1 MSITVTA
8 DMLKEYNKNSP
19 YNRIEPIDTKADET
33 DKFGTWS
40 YANMYDALYDKF
52 SSYNNFNINMWRE
65 AIQAGEQDQYLSLLE
80 QNKDNTLSQG
90 FYDPAYYDYERMM
103 LELYKPLADNTKK
116 EERFGKEYD
125 IVTNTWVDKSIGE
138 MTEQEFIQYQI
149 QQADLMRAQ
158 DIEKELEKSRKEQM
172 RFGEK
177 FGHSIAATLGEFG
190 EGILSSITGAL
201 DFIGAVGTGGL
212 IPYATS
218 GFKGNYLDAF
228 VNYFGQES
236 LTAMEKESV
245 RAALDEY
252 ERTHTLIRD
261 IDGNMVGVGKYF
273 ANISNSIGM
282 MVPSILLAKATG
294 GTSLSWV
301 GQGTF
306 YASIFSNNMY
316 ENATNPYLVDSP
328 SINKILNAAV
338 KTGVELVIEYG
349 LNRVLGGTI
358 QNKLMGI
365 GGGNIAKN
373 VTKIA
378 TKGAGVKYLL
388 KSAAQEGLEEFLQ
401 DFSTNLIDK
410 FMDLYDEGYGNNGVT
425 IQTLIDSFVTGALSS
440 IFLSS
445 AKVSLNAT
453 KSYIQNR
460 KVEGSGDIVVEMKPG
475 EFEKVKGFSRLYL
488 ENVLSDFQQAVDDL
502 KKRGIKNDADLDL
515 AKEVYAGVTALSQ
528 LYSSF
533 DAQRIKNCEMLLNMV
548 IEARDSEVKY
558 QGGDL
563 KTRQAMKYVTKAY
576 REEVKDASVSFAQ
589 QVQNTVR
596 DMIKDVNAKYLK
608 HIAEAVA
615 KNEKVLKENGVK
627 DIKSVTHKDEKTGNS
642 KTYRQKK
649 ESTRSKKSLSDF
661 LAKSKDVEALE
672 RTLDS
677 ADTPK
682 VNVNT
687 SNTNDTADDVA
698 TKNLDRILEELN
710 KDYQWIFTTD
720 GHIAVEEGDI
730 LFVPE
735 AWLENYKISDIYKF
749 LEQTKAINAILAD
762 KTMESMLNEL
772 VKYDKMFTDRDNVTR
787 EQALMDFLFNE
798 SIYQGFLLSNNG
810 ANFHKFTSFI
820 FRIHEMIRLRAEK
833 KIMEDKRLTE
843 KTRAA
848 RKNYL
853 YNDIYVRMKKAM
865 RTGTL
870 KAILN
875 WNIAP
880 QDVGAD
886 LVLNEDDLRYVN
898 IYQTRKRLLKEGVK
912 TGKVTMAYRN
922 VVEDILREGQFNE
935 EELDIINTGLRD
947 DASDHERLLAVAL
960 LDAAD
965 DAMTVLDFDRTAKG
979 YSAGAFVMPPE
990 AFLGVDERADFIQ
1003 YKADKLN
1010 EFEQMYGISA
1020 SDLYNENVSNLSENS
1035 LKKIWRD
1042 IFFYGNM
1049 TNFKQFVIHKLEQML
1064 GSNYIVV
1071 PQDKGDGFVIT
1082 GKISAEDL
1090 LVSSLIPDSGE
1101 DIATVT
1107 SVNDGKNNVL
1117 NFIPND
1123 IANPITGEIYNSTL
1137 YNTIRVYHGV
1147 TAFGT
1152 RDLGDFLKY
1161 REYSEKLKDWTVI
1174 TCDFGADRKGAEAST
1189 IRSAKIIYINRNGVD
1204 VLHNLV
1210 HEINHALQH
1219 EYGLA
1224 RGFSPKYVKDFD
1236 GFRDDVIKYL
1246 EPVINYRLRRFG
1258 GTLQQCIDYQAY
1270 RLIQGELSAEIY
1282 MHNKNAHGYSII
1294 DESFI
1299 QSFDNA
1305 EKFYKSNKS
1314 DASPAHIQLSEKL
1327 TLNESAKKPD
1337 KIQNYNEFERTFVRL
1352 FEMQSEFARYGYSY
1366 NPDIRNTYHSGLT
1379 RDTRDVVLSMLKPGL
1394 STFVTVTAT
1403 INDVIMNPE
1412 MYLNDKLLADLKGN
1426 TDEGN
1431 VFYRLKEYVENN
1443 FKGIS
1448 IDRNADTNR
1457 YILVNDNAFDDLLTF
1472 DMLKKSV
1479 QNDTTLYE
1487 EYGGKEVGINRFYK
1501 LKELMFLGI
1510 DSSVKVIIDPNVKS
1524 ETIIERGKNIR
1535 IYIRANNSTPDS
1547 MIIDKINHEFRHV
1560 LQHYNKLEHGFT
1572 PDFKVTPELLADIKA
1587 HAPLIFKNTELRETA
1602 KRAGAKNVDEF
1613 IAQRYVYMLNGA
1625 ELNAQG
1631 IRAELLETKPTYVKV
1646 EAGKPRIFLP
1656 WYDANTGKGSYVTE
1670 FLAMRADDNN
1680 SMPSKK
1686 SIDDRKALEDKRLVD
1701 ENMTN
1706 VPREDMIR
1714 ELYDA
1719 YHKDLLEANAS
1730 AMNMPIKGIAMRLA
1744 LAKKLRDIKTQITKK
1759 LKSLRNMPIDE
1770 LKRTYVDFKV
1780 AMATAKAKADAESE
1794 STIKTKALAEIEK
1807 ARAAKAEAKAEIKI
1821 AEAEKA
1827 KADAIIAEAEK
1838 TKAEA
1843 VIAEAESKKAMATA
1857 KRESTKAML
1866 EVERRKAGVK
1876 VETEKEKRERRKAER
1891 IERAEKAADEE
1902 ANAKIKESLLTAD
1915 KVDLAREELAREV
1928 TKAYYYRLMNTKGAA
1943 FNKLSKDEQKAIRS
1957 QVADKYAA
1965 SMKLPID
1972 ELKREYVTIRNAII
1986 VKQIRTEA
1994 RSKIP
1999 VFIEVEKARKYMER
2013 KQLTKEN
2020 EKGDVV
2026 HAGYTYKYKNDRF
2039 FSLKKAKG
2047 TNLMYFYVPRKQNQ
2061 MDPDLQNFVIATT
2074 GHLDEL
2080 PPKLALSITERK
2092 LTMQRFIDWFKT
2104 VDLKEINQ
2112 FTFDLIRKHIFKN
2125 EYIKDVQT
2133 LIRLVNDPIV
2143 MMDLWAASIVLKRE
2157 GYPIKSLI
2165 EQNNFDKFMGFLNA
2179 VRSSELKE
2187 KIVEKRNEYDKMLVV
2202 DDRGDKHY
2210 EVVQINQG
2218 FVEQRSRVLIMQ
2230 WFDGSLASAFYGA
2243 NKLRKALARHF
2254 EESFD
2259 RIGDRA
2265 VHLEDKVDSGE
2276 DTDKTIGDT
2285 LSNENTTTIQLSGR
2299 NTANDLELLY
2309 ESVQASDGSVGL
2321 DEMLEVLMSVYS
2333 DYVVKK
2339 YKLDLNKNR
2348 HYEFLKREAAKFLEK
2363 SKTWSPEKI
2372 AQQYM
2377 KYKNE
2382 ELLGDSGVDESKERR
2397 VNVVKRIKN
2406 KGERIITFINDR
2418 KINFDDLPDDVKNMF
2433 EVVELTNE
2441 KGVKATGYSLK
2452 PEVYSVG
2459 RGRVPLS
2466 KLKSYARTNY
2476 VRKADIRKEQN
2487 YAHDITKILE
2497 NDRRLTEVV
2506 EAIKK
2511 VVKAEELKRDVIAKG
2526 VKKLNKRSKKAQER
2540 LNARLAIK
2548 MNADKGLK
2556 TTNVRVRRKKENV
2569 ATGVPNTFSIVSSK
2583 DMPAVFRD
2591 ILNVSFENMAD
2602 TKVQFASKDEAGNLY
2617 DPKTSKDFDSRLRHE
2632 VTSWRAFYE
2641 ANRAKLNSLTRD
2653 EAFEIIDF
2661 IKQGAAVLNGPAA
2674 KYAAFEIFTLG
2685 FIIDAAR
2692 KNFNDWNFSDS
2703 EINDVEKIYEVK
2715 ASTYGSGL
2723 RAVGQMIEVIN
2734 PLKSI
2739 QQRMLE
2745 DYGVTEDEL
2754 KPLFEA
2760 VENMQEAD
2768 TVEGRKKAGAN
2779 VQDEIERVENTI
2791 LSRQV
2796 KAERGSKEWFKRVF
2810 EKGKSLRYMFM
2821 LSSPITWI
2829 RNKVSNVVLY
2839 GMNKSADKIGSLI
2852 FSKKEYRDD
2861 QWNLQGVKVAP
2872 EVQRFIE
2879 TEIENNPLFE
2889 SFYEMSSRYDSN
2901 SRKSDDDSKIAA
2913 EKTLFIQ
2920 MIIDSIR
2927 RQHAIKNRFDSKT
2940 MKLISSFIN
2949 KQISD
2954 RKFIKFAA
2962 KKYFAKILTIESAKG
2977 NISLENGVFSDDV
2990 LNLFAESV
2998 ILANRDYVHK
3008 RSFLSEMMDSLRK
3021 HNEVAYEFL
3030 SFWQPFY
3037 NSSFNWYGELLK
3049 LTPIGLVKAIKDMI
3063 TLERQIKKVEALRE
3077 SARRE
3082 RKPFDIYSHKAV
3094 EYLVRRDIGKGIIG
3108 TILLGVGALLLV
3120 TGLMRYDDDDD
3131 KFYVGTEEIKVDI
3144 SNIFGTSSLFV
3155 GAAIAKFALDTIND
3169 DGSDPDAVWNGL
3181 RDMMGQTFE
3190 YLAEGF
3196 VMSDMFTRHKYDQ
3209 DFYDFVLTETENAM
3223 KSFTPQF
3230 VQFFVSLTSNDK
3242 IKYSS
3247 GLKGVI
3253 ERWLNAALPTQPLGD
3268 RVINPYT
3275 GETESKYAIFGLG
3288 EALKRGIF
3296 GPRIYMHT
3304 LSEEE
3309 RMCRELGVN
3318 KGQLTGDITSGDK
3331 KYKLENV
3338 ENLNIKYGELN
3349 KESLSKIKSQRHNVE
3364 MPDGKYKLL
3373 PWDDMSDKQKANVL
3387 ERTFS
3392 HNAQIAKIY
3401 IWTQEMNHKYY
3412 ASTSLLQELK
3422 TLGITRNVY
3431 VGGKGFVE

>member
-172 RFGEK
+172 GFGEK

-273 ANISNSIGM
+273 ASISNSIGM

-365 GGGNIAKN
+365 GGSNIAKN

-401 DFSTNLIDK
+401 DFSTSLVDK

-627 DIKSVTHKDEKTGNS
+627 DIKSVTHKDEKTGDS

-687 SNTNDTADDVA
+687 SNTNDAADDIA

-798 SIYQGFLLSNNG
+798 SVYQGFLLSNNG

-990 AFLGVDERADFIQ
+990 AFLGINERADFIQ

-1010 EFEQMYGISA
+1010 EFKQMYGISA
-1020 SDLYNENVSNLSENS
+1020 YDLYNENVSNLSERY
-1035 LKKIWRD
+1035 LKKIWEGMLNSD
-1042 IFFYGNM
+1042 T
-1049 TNFKQFVIHKLEQML
+1049 TNFKQFVIYTLERML
-1064 GSNYIVV
+1064 GSNYIVI
-1071 PQDKGDGFVIT
+1071 PQNKGDGFVIA

-1090 LVSSLIPDSGE
+1090 LVSSLIPDGGE
-1101 DIATVT
+1101 DVATVT
-1107 SVNDGKNNVL
+1107 FVNDGRNKVLSFVPNN
-1117 NFIPND
+1117 
-1123 IANPITGEIYNSTL
+1123 IANPTTGEIYDVDSYDVISTFHK
-1137 YNTIRVYHGV
+1137 I
-1147 TAFGT
+1147 TAFGA
-1152 RDLGDFLKY
+1152 RDLSDFLKY
-1161 REYSEKLKDWTVI
+1161 REYSEKLGDWVVVIGDFDGKVGGSTV
-1174 TCDFGADRKGAEAST
+1174 
-1189 IRSAKIIYINRNGVD
+1189 RSAKIIYINRNSRD
-1204 VLHNLV
+1204 ILHDLV

-1224 RGFSPKYVKDFD
+1224 NGFSPDRVKNFD
-1236 GFRDDVIKYL
+1236 GFRDDVNKYFG
-1246 EPVINYRLRRFG
+1246 PVVNYRLRRFG
-1258 GTLQQCIDYQAY
+1258 GTRQQILDYQAY

-1327 TLNESAKKPD
+1327 TLNESANKPD

-1379 RDTRDVVLSMLKPGL
+1379 RDARDVVLSMLKPGL
-1394 STFVTVTAT
+1394 STFVAVTAT

-1510 DSSVKVIIDPNVKS
+1510 DGSVKVIIDPNVKS

-1572 PDFKVTPELLADIKA
+1572 PDFKVTLELLADIKA

-1701 ENMTN
+1701 ENKIS
-1706 VPREDMIR
+1706 VSREDMMR
-1714 ELYDA
+1714 ELYETYRKRLVDENAEELKTMNEENAAERMREMRDA
-1719 YHKDLLEANAS
+1719 LNDII
-1730 AMNMPIKGIAMRLA
+1730 NML
-1744 LAKKLRDIKTQITKK
+1744 KKAPVRK
-1759 LKSLRNMPIDE
+1759 LKRMYADLQSLKNM
-1770 LKRTYVDFKV
+1770 KN
-1780 AMATAKAKADAESE
+1780 
-1794 STIKTKALAEIEK
+1794 EK
-1807 ARAAKAEAKAEIKI
+1807 I
-1821 AEAEKA
+1821 
-1827 KADAIIAEAEK
+1827 
-1838 TKAEA
+1838 
-1843 VIAEAESKKAMATA
+1843 S
-1857 KRESTKAML
+1857 
-1866 EVERRKAGVK
+1866 
-1876 VETEKEKRERRKAER
+1876 
-1891 IERAEKAADEE
+1891 ERAFDMGVGKDMQTDSADE
-1902 ANAKIKESLLTAD
+1902 KKP
-1915 KVDLAREELAREV
+1915 KVDLPKV
-1928 TKAYYYRLMNTKGAA
+1928 GNTK
-1943 FNKLSKDEQKAIRS
+1943 
-1957 QVADKYAA
+1957 KY
-1965 SMKLPID
+1965 
-1972 ELKREYVTIRNAII
+1972 
-1986 VKQIRTEA
+1986 
-1994 RSKIP
+1994 
-1999 VFIEVEKARKYMER
+1999 VEK
-2013 KQLTKEN
+2013 KETGKVDSRGKN
-2020 EKGDVV
+2020 IFN
-2026 HAGYTYKYKNDRF
+2026 YKYTNDRF
-2039 FSLKKAKG
+2039 FSWKKAKG
-2047 TNLMYFYVPRKQNQ
+2047 TNLAYFYRRGKQNQ

-2074 GHLDEL
+2074 GHLD
-2080 PPKLALSITERK
+2080 KLEKQLAYSIKTGT
-2092 LTMQRFIDWFKT
+2092 LTWQAFKKWFRN
-2104 VDLKEINQ
+2104 VNAEDVNQ
-2112 FTFDLIRKHIFKN
+2112 FTFDLINKHIFKN
-2125 EYIKDVQT
+2125 EYIKDMESLEELCKVGN
-2133 LIRLVNDPIV
+2133 IANI
-2143 MMDLWAASIVLKRE
+2143 WASVPVLKKE
-2157 GYPIKSLI
+2157 GLSIEKLIK
-2165 EQNNFDKFMGFLNA
+2165 ENDFDKLMNFIYSLEGTSLREKISDRSKTFERVLYYEKNA
-2179 VRSSELKE
+2179 NDELKAHYKWVDFNNDFIE
-2187 KIVEKRNEYDKMLVV
+2187 SRARLLFMQWFNGTLAGAFLSASTARKYAIYYDKELREKHDSLDKEV
-2202 DDRGDKHY
+2202 DSNRDRGDKKRKKSDM
-2210 EVVQINQG
+2210 ITT
-2218 FVEQRSRVLIMQ
+2218 
-2230 WFDGSLASAFYGA
+2230 SATTGA
-2243 NKLRKALARHF
+2243 LSVDFAGNDIIELYKGTYDMTAEDIIYRLLEIHSEALQA
-2254 EESFD
+2254 
-2259 RIGDRA
+2259 
-2265 VHLEDKVDSGE
+2265 HL
-2276 DTDKTIGDT
+2276 
-2285 LSNENTTTIQLSGR
+2285 
-2299 NTANDLELLY
+2299 
-2309 ESVQASDGSVGL
+2309 
-2321 DEMLEVLMSVYS
+2321 
-2333 DYVVKK
+2333 
-2339 YKLDLNKNR
+2339 KLDLDKDIVRIKN
-2348 HYEFLKREAAKFLEK
+2348 ETIKFKRQLEK
-2363 SKTWSPEKI
+2363 KE
-2372 AQQYM
+2372 
-2377 KYKNE
+2377 YKDLVDLYVAVMNKR
-2382 ELLGDSGVDESKERR
+2382 LIKDSIMSLDDLKPDKNSR
-2397 VNVVKRIKN
+2397 VNIVKRIKN
-2406 KGERIITFINDR
+2406 KGKRIMKLIDDK
-2418 KINFDDLPDDVKNMF
+2418 KIRFDDLPDDVKNMF

-2441 KGVKATGYSLK
+2441 KGVKATGYSLR
-2452 PEVYSVG
+2452 PDTYSVG
-2459 RGRVPLS
+2459 RGRKRLPFKDS
-2466 KLKSYARTNY
+2466 KGKFLYEPKRN
-2476 VRKADIRKEQN
+2476 IRDKKQEEM
-2487 YAHDITKILE
+2487 YKHDVTKILE

-2511 VVKAEELKRDVIAKG
+2511 AVKAEELKRDVVAKG

-2556 TTNVRVRRKKENV
+2556 TTNVRVRRKKKNA

-2632 VTSWRAFYE
+2632 VTSWQAFYE

-2703 EINDVEKIYEVK
+2703 EINDVEKIYEAK

-2954 RKFIKFAA
+2954 RKFIEFAA

-3296 GPRIYMHT
+3296 GPRIYIHA

-3364 MPDGKYKLL
+3364 MPDGKYKSLL
-3373 PWDDMSDKQKANVL
+3373 WDDMSDKQKANVL